1 LGKGDSIKDLNLVGV
16 GTTIE
21 GKIKSKGSVR
31 IDGKLIGDVQAN
43 ENLFVGESGEVDG
56 TVTARNITIG
66 GKLKGGVTA
75 SEKLV
80 FESKSQ
86 VRGEI
91 KAAKLIIDEGAVF
104 DGKCTM
110 ADAKADVKQQQT
122 PEQKT

>member
-1 LGKGDSIKDLNLVGV
+1 MGKGDNVKDLNLVGV
-16 GTTIE
+16 GTTVE

-31 IDGKLIGDVQAN
+31 IDGRLIGEVQAS

-56 TVTARNITIG
+56 TLSARNVTIG
-66 GKLKGGVTA
+66 GKTKGGITA
-75 SEKLV
+75 AEKLV
-80 FESKSQ
+80 FEAKSQ

-110 ADAKADVKQQQT
+110 ADAKAEAKQQQS

>member
-1 LGKGDSIKDLNLVGV
+1 LGKTDNIKDLNLIGA
-16 GTTIE
+16 GTTVE

-31 IDGKLIGDVQAN
+31 IDGRLIGDVQAS

-56 TVTARNITIG
+56 TVTARNVSIG
-66 GKLKGGVTA
+66 GKIKGGITA
-75 SEKLV
+75 AGKLV

-91 KAAKLIIDEGAVF
+91 KAAKLVIDEGAFF

-110 ADAKADVKQQQT
+110 ADAKQQQA
-122 PEQKT
+122 PEQKP